1 MQFLIASTNF
11 KFTKL
16 EGTNQQFIMEINRRQ
31 WLKSATMVGGFTL
44 FNNLGIRALT
54 TEEQINFN
62 PRLFTK
68 PIKLSSNENPYG
80 PSARVRGAITTV
92 YSDGCRYPY
101 SYADELA
108 QILADKHGVGRD
120 SIILTG
126 GSTEGLKIAG
136 ITFTADGGEIIA
148 AKPTF
153 LAMMQYAEM
162 WGAKIN
168 WVPVDTN
175 KGYDLEEIEKRIGQ
189 ETKMVFLCNP
199 NNPTSTLLP
208 KEQLL
213 DFCSTVSKK
222 TIVFSDEAYYEF
234 IEDPAYPSMV
244 ELVKKGANVVVSKT
258 FSKVYGLAGL
268 RIGYLIAKPEIA
280 NVLRKNV
287 VAMTNVYAIA
297 AAKEALKDEAFF
309 KFSIDKNNEARQII
323 YKTLDHLERDYIKS
337 NTNFVFF
344 HSGKDINELGTQM
357 LEKGVRIGRAFPP
370 FYDWCRISTGTSEE
384 MQLFAESLISLY

>member
-1 MQFLIASTNF
+1 
-11 KFTKL
+11 
-16 EGTNQQFIMEINRRQ
+16 MEINRRQ

-44 FNNLGIRALT
+44 FNSLGLKALT
-54 TEEQINFN
+54 IEEQKKFN
-62 PRLFTK
+62 PRLFNK

-80 PSARVRGAITTV
+80 PSARVRAAITTV
-92 YSDGCRYPY
+92 FSNGCRYPY
-101 SYADELA
+101 SYANELA
-108 QILADKHGVGRD
+108 QILADKHGVERE

-148 AKPTF
+148 AMPTF

-162 WGAKIN
+162 WGANIN
-168 WVPVDTN
+168 WVPVDKN
-175 KGYDLEEIEKRIGQ
+175 KGYDLQEIEKRISAD
-189 ETKMVFLCNP
+189 TKMVFLCNP

-208 KEQLL
+208 KDQLM

-234 IEDPAYPSMV
+234 IEDPQYPSMV
-244 ELVKKGANVVVSKT
+244 ELVKKGENVVVSKT

-280 NVLRKNV
+280 GVLRKNV

-297 AAKEALKDEAFF
+297 AAKEALRDDEFF
-309 KFSIDKNNEARQII
+309 NFSIQKNNEAKQII
-323 YKTLDHLERDYIKS
+323 YSTLDHLELEYIHS

-344 HSGKDINELGTQM
+344 HSGKNINELGDRM

-370 FYDWCRISTGTSEE
+370 FYDWCRISTGTVEE
-384 MQLFAESLISLY
+384 MQLFSKSLISLY

>member
-1 MQFLIASTNF
+1 
-11 KFTKL
+11 
-16 EGTNQQFIMEINRRQ
+16 
-31 WLKSATMVGGFTL
+31 MVGGFTL
-44 FNNLGIRALT
+44 FNGLGLQALS
-54 TEEQINFN
+54 TEKHLKFN
-62 PRLFTK
+62 PRLLTK

-108 QILADKHGVGRD
+108 QILADKHGVPRE

-168 WVPVDTN
+168 WVPVDKD
-175 KGYDLEEIEKRIGQ
+175 KGYDLEEIEKRISS

-208 KEQLL
+208 KDQLV
-213 DFCSTVSKK
+213 DFCSTVSKR

-234 IEDPAYPSMV
+234 IEDPNYPSMID
-244 ELVKKGANVVVSKT
+244 LVKKGENVVVSKT

-280 NVLRKNV
+280 AILRKNV

-297 AAKEALKDEAFF
+297 GAKEALNDHEFYN
-309 KFSIDKNNEARQII
+309 FSIQKNKEAKQLI
-323 YKTLDHLERDYIKS
+323 YKTLEHLDLEYIKS

-344 HSGKDINELGTQM
+344 HSGKDINELGAKM
-357 LEKGVRIGRAFPP
+357 LEKGVRVGRAFPP
-370 FYDWCRISTGTSEE
+370 FYDWCRISTGTLEE
-384 MQLFAESLISLY
+384 MNLFAESLISLY